1 MSSPFIT
8 SSQKK
13 TNPEASTSTSP
24 TPETAPAKKPSP
36 IITPRATPL
45 PVPAAAEAK
54 PKATAPGSVEPAH
67 EKPPVE
73 PVHLEAEPTLGWLD
87 LGLRTEF
94 TDQLLKAGYKDPTLV
109 QQKAIPRALKGEDL
123 VVSAQTGTGKTLAFA
138 LPLLERV
145 FGRQG
150 TCALVLAPTREIA
163 LQTQKTLTDLGTPFG
178 IRSVALI
185 GGTPLRIDEAEL
197 KQYPQILVST
207 PGRIC
212 DHLERGNIWL
222 EYLDVV
228 VLDEADRM
236 LEMGFADQLSRIL
249 RDTPETRQ
257 TMLFSATFSP
267 TIEKLSQNI
276 LYKPFR
282 IQVGKTTQSAAKTVD
297 QQFVFLREEDKIRE
311 LQYLVHEE
319 KGTIFI
325 FARSKDS
332 TAKLWRTLRNNGFH
346 EATQLHSGLTQ
357 AAREQAL
364 QDFKDKRYRVLIG
377 TDVVGRGIHVDD
389 VAHVINFDCPRDA
402 DDYIHRIGRTGRAN
416 SLGKA
421 TTFITQ
427 RDEPT
432 LSKIE
437 AVIGRVKRPDHAPKP
452 SASRSNHRR

>member
-1 MSSPFIT
+1 MTPPFIT

-13 TNPEASTSTSP
+13 PNSELPDAQAQ
-24 TPETAPAKKPSP
+24 TPKPAPVIKPLDKPLDKP
-36 IITPRATPL
+36 IA
-45 PVPAAAEAK
+45 PVAAK
-54 PKATAPGSVEPAH
+54 PKEPEGPA
-67 EKPPVE
+67 
-73 PVHLEAEPTLGWLD
+73 EAQLGWLD

-94 TDQLLKAGYKDPTLV
+94 TDQILKSGYSAPTLV
-109 QQKAIPRALKGEDL
+109 QQKSIPRVLAGEDL
-123 VVSAQTGTGKTLAFA
+123 IVSAQTGTGKTLAFA

-163 LQTQKTLTDLGTPFG
+163 LQTQKVLTDLGTPFG

-185 GGTPLRIDEAEL
+185 GGTPLRVDEVEL
-197 KQYPQILVST
+197 KNYPQILVST

-222 EYLDVV
+222 EYLEVV

-236 LEMGFADQLSRIL
+236 LEMGFSEQLNRIL

-257 TMLFSATFSP
+257 TLLFSATLSP
-267 TIEKLSQNI
+267 TIEKLAQSI
-276 LYKPFR
+276 LYNPAR

-297 QQFVFLREEDKIRE
+297 QQFVFLREEDKVRE
-311 LQYLVHEE
+311 LQYLLHEE
-319 KGTIFI
+319 KGTIFV
-325 FARSKDS
+325 FSRSKDS

-357 AAREQAL
+357 SAREQAL
-364 QDFKDKRYRVLIG
+364 QDFKDNRYRVLIG
-377 TDVVGRGIHVDD
+377 TDVVGRGIHVDE
-389 VAHVINFDCPRDA
+389 VAHVINFDFPRDA

-421 TTFITQ
+421 TTFVTP
-427 RDEPT
+427 RDELT
-432 LSKIE
+432 LKKVE
-437 AVIGRVKRPDHAPKP
+437 AVIGRVKRP
-452 SASRSNHRR
+452 SNSR